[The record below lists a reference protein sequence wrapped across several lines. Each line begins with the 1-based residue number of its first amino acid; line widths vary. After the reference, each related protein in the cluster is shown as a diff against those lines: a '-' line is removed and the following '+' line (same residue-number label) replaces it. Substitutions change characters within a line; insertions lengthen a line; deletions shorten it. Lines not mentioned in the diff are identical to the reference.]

1 MASQFTDRVI
11 RRSGTSY
18 LVLGPDPEAPDWF
31 WVRAIDRS
39 RTMSR
44 MRRDD
49 IEESLEP
56 TVSAPDTFGT
66 TR

>member
-11 RRSGTSY
+11 QRSGTSY

-31 WVRAIDRS
+31 WVRAIDRT

-49 IEESLEP
+49 IEESLDPP
-56 TVSAPDTFGT
+56 TSPSDDFSGT
-66 TR
+66 R

>member
-49 IEESLEP
+49 IEESL
-56 TVSAPDTFGT
+56 APSTSPPDSLRTAP
-66 TR
+66 